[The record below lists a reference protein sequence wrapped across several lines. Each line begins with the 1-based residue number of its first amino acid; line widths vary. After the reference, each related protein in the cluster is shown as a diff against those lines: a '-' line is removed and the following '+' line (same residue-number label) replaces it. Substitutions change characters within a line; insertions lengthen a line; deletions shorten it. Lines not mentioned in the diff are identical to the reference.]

1 MLVSSRNKITKNSL
15 SKMDIDIINHEF
27 LFLLCLL
34 LCTNVLLLDVLIIL
48 IHHSVLF
55 FSILSQKEK
64 IYVERKTIY
73 SQAA

>member
-34 LCTNVLLLDVLIIL
+34 LCTNVLLLDVLIIV